1 VSQVLSHYPHLQ
13 PGLCGRLECQRM
25 CVRVCH
31 CQAGLRR
38 GRVLLAERAR
48 RRFAVKANRRQEDV
62 CARVRKASLCPKI
75 CHQVGGCFLPQPCDH
90 PSEAKRKAFRCQ
102 RVVDALVKQRLS
114 LERKSPKETLQ
125 GGQS

>member
-1 VSQVLSHYPHLQ
+1 MSILLSRYPHLQ
-13 PGLCGRLECQRM
+13 PGLCGRLECPRM

-31 CQAGLRR
+31 CEAGLRR
-38 GRVLLAERAR
+38 GRVLLAERAW
-48 RRFAVKANRRQEDV
+48 RRFAVKANKRQEEI

-90 PSEAKRKAFRCQ
+90 PSEARRKLFRCQ
-102 RVVDALVKQRLS
+102 RVVDALVK
-114 LERKSPKETLQ
+114 RKQ